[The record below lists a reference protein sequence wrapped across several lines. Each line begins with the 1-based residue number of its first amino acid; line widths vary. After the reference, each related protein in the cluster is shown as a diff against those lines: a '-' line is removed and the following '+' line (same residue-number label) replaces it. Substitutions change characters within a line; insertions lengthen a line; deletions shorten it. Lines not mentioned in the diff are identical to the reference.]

1 MAIDIRPSDAPP
13 VVPAPIKHVPGDDPS
28 EAVFTLV
35 RQTIEFLVVLSL
47 GIMLFRTFS
56 AEAYVVP
63 TGSMAPTLV
72 GHHKEVVCGNCRFRY
87 VLGMDDQGRT
97 GRPVCPNCGQFGGNV
112 AETLPSGGDRLLVQ
126 KYFFDLRPPRRW
138 EVAVFQ
144 SLSEPNQAY
153 VKRVVGLPGEAI
165 QVRGGDLY
173 IDGRIARKDLA
184 EIRAT
189 RQLVFDNN
197 FVPDDAARFP
207 RWVFR
212 RGRVRGSAPS
222 GWKAE
227 GSGFVHEATKAD
239 GPTVDWID
247 YRHWDPDTG
256 RYGAVR
262 DFVPYNGGDLRGE
275 NVVNDL
281 MVEMKVSARPGAKS
295 LVVRINPGAEVVF
308 VTLPL
313 DGQGAPEARWNG
325 KLMETTRPRAPM
337 ASSPGARPRWYRV
350 EVAVVDRRLTVA
362 IDGAP
367 AFDPIDIEGPGGGPG
382 PFATPLSLGVPSG
395 GVALRDLKVYRDVYY
410 TSALAGTPR
419 RPFGVDQPYVLGKD
433 EFFVLGDNSP
443 VSNDS
448 RFWATGPVVRRRDFL
463 GKPFLVHLPGQ
474 LATLRAFGR
483 TIWRIPDPR
492 EIRYI
497 R

>member
-1 MAIDIRPSDAPP
+1 MAIQIRPSDAPP
-13 VVPAPIKHVPGDDPS
+13 VDPAPMHHLPGGDPG

-47 GIMLFRTFS
+47 CIMLFRTFA
-56 AEAYVVP
+56 AEAYIVP
-63 TGSMAPTLV
+63 TGSMAPTLL
-72 GHHKEVVCGNCRFRY
+72 GHHKEVVCPNCRFRY

-97 GRPVCPNCGQFGGNV
+97 GRPVCPNCGQYGGDV
-112 AETLPSGGDRLLVQ
+112 VETPASGGDRLLVQ

-144 SLSEPNQAY
+144 SLIEPSQAY

-165 QVRGGDLY
+165 QVRHGDLY
-173 IDGRIARKDLA
+173 VDGRIARKDLA

-189 RQLVFDNN
+189 RHLVFDNN
-197 FVPDDAARFP
+197 YLPADADRFP

-212 RGRVRGSAPS
+212 RGRTRGAAPS

-227 GSGFVHEATKAD
+227 GSGFVHEPTKVD

-256 RYGAVR
+256 RYGPVR
-262 DFVPYNGGDLRGE
+262 DFVPYNGAEIRGE
-275 NVVNDL
+275 NLVHDL
-281 MVEMKVSARPGAKS
+281 MVEMNVSARPGAKS
-295 LVVRINPGAEVVF
+295 LVVRVNPGAEVVF

-313 DGQGAPEARWNG
+313 DGRGAPEARWNG
-325 KLMETTRPRAPM
+325 KLMETANARAAIGP
-337 ASSPGARPRWYRV
+337 SPAGSPRWHKV

-362 IDGAP
+362 IDGVP
-367 AFDPIDIEGPGGGPG
+367 AFDPIDFDGLGGGPG
-382 PFATPLSLGVPSG
+382 PFATPISIGVPGG
-395 GVALRDLKVYRDVYY
+395 GVALGDLKVYRDIYY

-419 RPFGVDQPYVLGKD
+419 RPAGVDAPYVLGKA
-433 EFFVLGDNSP
+433 EYFVLGDNSP

-448 RFWATGPVVRRRDFL
+448 RFWPTGPVVRRGDFL

-483 TIWRIPDPR
+483 TICRIPDPR